1 MRPNSSSSSRPTGR
15 PRPNRRIAEVQ
26 PSAPSGKGL
35 FSRMQSKAKE
45 LWTKFLSYRFHYA
58 AIFFV
63 CFWILLICRAFYVQ
77 VIMGPTYKAQAK
89 LQQSMTE
96 EVHGG
101 RGSILDRHGRVLA
114 RSVPCFSV
122 SVTPAKVLDF
132 DDAATRLAPILKRS
146 KSDVLSQLRR
156 KSPFIWLARK
166 VDDATAAAIAK
177 EKIEGVELS
186 REFQRVYP
194 YRHLAGQ
201 LIGFVDLDGKGLEGV
216 ELAFDKK
223 LRGTVAKERVARDAA
238 LRVLNEEGVPVEETE
253 GEDVTLTLDVQVQFI
268 AEEVISQ
275 AVESSGARW
284 GGVLVSDVE
293 KGEII
298 AWAQYP
304 FFNPNSYRSSKP
316 SIYRNRL
323 AGDSLEPGST
333 FKPLVMAAALDE
345 KLVTP
350 NRKIYCEKGTWRT
363 RYVTIRDDTHS
374 FEYLT
379 CTEIISHS
387 SNIGTAKI
395 GLELGAEKMH
405 SYLSRLGFG
414 EKTGIGI
421 HESRGI
427 LRRPRSWSEVDLMA
441 TSFGQSVSV
450 TGLQMLQAY
459 TILAHGGEFRPL
471 RLVLDEE
478 GRNSADSAGQR
489 IFSEASCRAVLR
501 MMEETVDGD
510 GTGSRARVPGL
521 RVAGK
526 TGTAQKADPS
536 GKGYS
541 RKRLASFGG
550 MIPADKPRY
559 VIYVMLDEPTT
570 TGYGGAIA
578 APVFQKVATRTLAFS
593 GDLPA
598 NTADIKEKP
607 KKEKPRK
614 LTPAQLA
621 QKKKD
626 EIYLANLAKYRA
638 EQAKKAAEEA
648 AKEKKEKPDFNA
660 PDVMP
665 DLVGMSLRRTT
676 EVCAKRGLMPNIE
689 GAGAFVLRQSPP
701 PGTKLSEH
709 SQCTVWLTDIP
720 PLPENSSGTKE

>member
-1 MRPNSSSSSRPTGR
+1 MPKVRSIWNW
-15 PRPNRRIAEVQ
+15 
-26 PSAPSGKGL
+26 L
-35 FSRMQSKAKE
+35 
-45 LWTKFLSYRFHYA
+45 LSQRFHYA
-58 AIFFV
+58 AVFFV
-63 CFWILLICRAFYVQ
+63 IFWCLLVARAFQVQ
-77 VIMGPTYKAQAK
+77 VLDGPRYKTMAQK
-89 LQQSMTE
+89 QQSMLE
-96 EVHGG
+96 EVQGA

-114 RSVPCFSV
+114 RSVPCYSI
-122 SVTPAKVLDF
+122 SANPAKIHDIK
-132 DDAATRLAPILKRS
+132 DAATRLAPILK
-146 KSDVLSQLRR
+146 KSQSDILALLRR
-156 KSPFIWLARK
+156 NSGFVWLARK
-166 VDDATAAAIAK
+166 VDDATATAVEQ
-177 EKIEGVELS
+177 EKIKGVELA
-186 REFQRVYP
+186 REYQRVYP

-201 LIGFVDLDGKGLEGV
+201 LLGFVDPDGKGLEGV
-216 ELAFDKK
+216 ERAYDEK
-223 LRGTVAKERVARDAA
+223 LKGSVAKSRVARDAA
-238 LRVLNEEGVPVEETE
+238 LRVLSEQGDMLEESQ
-253 GEDVTLTLDVQVQFI
+253 GEDVRLTIDVQVQFI
-268 AEEVISQ
+268 AEDVLSQ

-333 FKPLVMAAALDE
+333 FKPLIMAAALEE

-374 FEYLT
+374 FENLT

-395 GLELGAEKMH
+395 GLEMGAEKMY
-405 SYLSRLGFG
+405 SYLTRLGFG
-414 EKTGIGI
+414 RRTGIGI

-427 LRRPRSWSEVDLMA
+427 LRRPRSWSEVDLMS

-471 RLVLDEE
+471 RLLLDEQVHS
-478 GRNSADSAGQR
+478 GDSAGQR
-489 IFSEASCRAVLR
+489 IFSEKSCRSVLR

-510 GTGSRARVPGL
+510 GTGSRARIPGL

-536 GKGYS
+536 GRGYS

-550 MIPADKPRY
+550 MVPADRPRY

-578 APVFQKVATRTLAFS
+578 APVFQKVAIRTLAFS
-593 GDLPA
+593 GELPSDNA
-598 NTADIKEKP
+598 AVKEKP
-607 KKEKPRK
+607 KPEAPKK

-638 EQAKKAAEEA
+638 AQAKKAAEEQSRQNPD
-648 AKEKKEKPDFNA
+648 KPDYSA
-660 PDVMP
+660 RDVMP
-665 DLVGMSLRRTT
+665 DLVGLSLRRTT
-676 EVCAKRGLMPNIE
+676 EICAERGLMPNIE
-689 GAGAFVLRQSPP
+689 GAGAFVFRQSPA

-720 PLPENSSGTKE
+720 PLPETHVRSKE